1 MSEKNTSSNNKAP
14 VVLVDGS
21 SYLFRAFHALP
32 PLTNSQGQQTGAIK
46 GVISMI
52 RKLVTEY
59 PESCIA
65 VIFDAKGPTFRNE
78 MYAEYKANRPPMPD
92 ELREQIEPIHSIIR
106 AMGLP
111 LLSIGGV
118 EADDVIGTLAH
129 EATNKQL
136 DCLVSTGDKDMAQLV
151 SDHVTLVDTMKNETL
166 NPEAVNNKY
175 GFPPERMIDYLAL
188 MGDKVD
194 NIPGVPGVGQK
205 TALALIQGLGGL
217 DDIYANLDKIKD
229 LEFRGAKT
237 MAAKLEEHKDQAYL
251 SYELAT
257 IKLDVDLDITLEA
270 LKPDAA
276 NEEALLALYQQYEFK
291 TWIREL
297 SGETDGKGSAGSD
310 KTQAGSSSSSSNKT
324 PSAVTLPELI
334 EPEQIEYQQLTDESA
349 LKAFLDRAEREGQ
362 LTLLPVRAAGHYHES
377 DLVGMGLA
385 IAPGVA
391 AYVPVKAEQ
400 GDTLEEQTLWALL
413 KPVLG
418 SYHVRKTGY
427 DFKALW
433 HLLIPREL
441 DAAHLGRDVQLMAF
455 VYDSTVRRD
464 KGLSNHFSPLSLD
477 NLFRQYLE
485 KDPST
490 IEDLLGKFG
499 KRQMPVDSADPEQ
512 LGAWMAERA
521 DLTLRLADWLE
532 VTLRGREL
540 TNVYELIEKPLSR
553 VLAEV
558 EDNGTLLD
566 TVYIRQLSHDF
577 NVRLDELKTQCHS
590 QAGVEF
596 NLDSPKQLGEVLFQK
611 MELPAVSK
619 TASGAPSTNEEVL
632 NELAQQGYELPT
644 LILQYRH
651 LRKLVGTYTE
661 PLPELV
667 EARTGRLHT
676 SYNQTGAQTGRLSS
690 TDPNLQNIPIRSEEG
705 RSIRKAFV
713 APKGY
718 KILAA
723 DYSQI
728 ELRIMTHL
736 SQDANLITAFREGKD
751 IHKATAAE
759 VMGIPEAE
767 VTNEQRRS
775 AKAINFGLIYGM
787 SAFGLAKQLGISRTD
802 AKTYV
807 DTYFERYPGVRR
819 YMEETRAE
827 AAETGYVETV
837 FGRRLYLPDIQAGNQ
852 MLRRAAERTAIN
864 APMQGTAADII
875 KMAMVDVA
883 NWLHKSRLRA
893 QMIMQVHDELVFE
906 VHPDD
911 LDAVTEGVTFR
922 MQHCASLDVPLIVDV
937 GVGDNWDEAH

>member
-1 MSEKNTSSNNKAP
+1 MSESEKTASKNAP

-32 PLTNSQGQQTGAIK
+32 PLTNSQGHQTGAIK

-52 RKLVTEY
+52 RKLVADY
-59 PESCIA
+59 PDSCIA
-65 VIFDAKGPTFRNE
+65 VVFDAKGPTFRNE
-78 MYAEYKANRPPMPD
+78 LYAEYKAHRPPMPD

-111 LLSIGGV
+111 LLSISGV
-118 EADDVIGTLAH
+118 EADDVIGTLCH

-166 NPEAVNNKY
+166 NPEAVVNKY

-217 DDIYANLDKIKD
+217 DDIYANLDRIKD
-229 LEFRGAKT
+229 LDFRGAKS
-237 MAAKLEEHKDQAYL
+237 MAAKLEEHKEQAYL
-251 SYELAT
+251 SYDLAT
-257 IKLDVDLDITLEA
+257 IKLDVELDVTLEA
-270 LKPDAA
+270 LQPEKTDEA
-276 NEEALLALYQQYEFK
+276 ALLALYQQYEFK

-297 SGETDGKGSAGSD
+297 SGESD
-310 KTQAGSSSSSSNKT
+310 SQAGGETARRAQKATGSPNAPVAES
-324 PSAVTLPELI
+324 LPELV
-334 EPEQIEYQQLTDESA
+334 EPETTDYQQLTDEAS

-362 LTLLPVRAAGHYHES
+362 LTVLPVRAAGHYHES
-377 DLVGMGLA
+377 DLVGIGLA

-400 GDTLEEQTLWALL
+400 GETLDEAALWALL
-413 KPVLG
+413 GPVLG

-433 HLLIPREL
+433 HLLMPRKL
-441 DAAHLGRDVQLMAF
+441 DAAHLGRDTLLMAF

-464 KGLSNHFSPLSLD
+464 KRLSNHFSPLSLD
-477 NLFRQYLE
+477 NLFRQYLG
-485 KDPST
+485 KSPNT

-499 KRQMPVDSADPEQ
+499 KRQLPVESADPET
-512 LGAWMAERA
+512 LGNWMAERA
-521 DLTLRLADWLE
+521 DLTLRLANWLE
-532 VTLRGREL
+532 VTLKGRQL
-540 TNVYELIEKPLSR
+540 TDVYELIEKPLSK

-558 EDNGTLLD
+558 EDNGTVLD
-566 TVYIRQLSHDF
+566 TAYIRQLSHDF
-577 NVRLDELKTQCHS
+577 KARLEDLKTQCHS

-611 MELPAVSK
+611 MELPVVSK

-632 NELAQQGYELPT
+632 NELAQQGFELPT

-651 LRKLVGTYTE
+651 LRKLVGTYTD

-690 TDPNLQNIPIRSEEG
+690 TEPNLQNIPIRSDEG

-718 KILAA
+718 KLLAA

-736 SQDANLITAFREGKD
+736 SQDANLIAAFREGKD
-751 IHKATAAE
+751 IHQATAAE

-767 VTNEQRRS
+767 VTSEQRRS

-787 SAFGLAKQLGISRTD
+787 SAFGLARQLGISRTD

-807 DTYFERYPGVRR
+807 DAYFERYPGVRR
-819 YMEETRAE
+819 YMDETRAE

-875 KMAMVDVA
+875 KLAMVDVA

-911 LDAVTEGVTFR
+911 LEAVSDGVRFR
-922 MQHCASLDVPLIVDV
+922 MQHCASLDVPLIVDI
-937 GVGDNWDEAH
+937 GVGDNWEEAH